1 MYHCCHICDVTAGYV
16 PLINTVRGGMKMR
29 RGRGSFGITEE
40 ALVKAVV
47 TETSDRFAVKSLG
60 TAV

>member
-1 MYHCCHICDVTAGYV
+1 M
-16 PLINTVRGGMKMR
+16 PLINTVRGGMKVR